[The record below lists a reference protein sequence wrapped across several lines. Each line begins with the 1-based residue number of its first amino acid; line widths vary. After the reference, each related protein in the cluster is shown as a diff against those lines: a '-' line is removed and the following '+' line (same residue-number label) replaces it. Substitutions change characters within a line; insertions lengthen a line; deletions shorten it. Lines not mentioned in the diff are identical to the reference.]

1 MLSIGQVGFGGNA
14 GDINIH
20 RVISYEQE
28 SL

>member
-1 MLSIGQVGFGGNA
+1 MMSIGQVGSAGNA